1 MGKHHKSGKDYTV
14 ASEIMTLEDKES
26 FLKEIGQEELIS
38 LFNSWTPKAYNMN
51 KKNSTS
57 SVPLDQKMSLTVTKE
72 DRLLFESD
80 LASIRD
86 DGEDVSMS
94 QLVRN
99 KALATPDI
107 HEWKI
112 RAVNSLK
119 EIGHTVNNKKKVVK
133 RINDLSVMIDA
144 EKDDDIVTLYLEE
157 QKKLKSKMGKLK
169 SITSKRTQRLSGR
182 VTFQESELIRWRAA
196 RLCLSTS
203 DYLRMMIF
211 DLFPDSEA
219 DQHMSLISRQRFY
232 IAIGDIAKNGWGEPP
247 TMNECSHCNTMSDK
261 IEKLELENSQL
272 RGIL

>member
-1 MGKHHKSGKDYTV
+1 MGKHHKSGKDYSV

-51 KKNSTS
+51 KRNKTS

-72 DRLLFESD
+72 DRLLFEKD
-80 LASIRD
+80 LGNLRE
-86 DGEDVSMS
+86 DGEDISMS

-99 KALATPDI
+99 KALSTPDI
-107 HEWKI
+107 HEWKN
-112 RAVNSLK
+112 RAVNSLR
-119 EIGHTVNNKKKVVK
+119 EISHTVNSKKNIIK

-144 EKDDDIVTLYLEE
+144 EKDDDIVVIYLKE
-157 QKKLKSKMGKLK
+157 QKELKTKMSKLK
-169 SITSKRTQRLSGR
+169 SIPSKRTQRLSGR

-211 DLFPDSEA
+211 DLSPDSEA
-219 DQHMSLISRQRFY
+219 DQHMSLVSRQRFY
-232 IAIGDIAKNGWGEPP
+232 VAIGDIAKNGWGEVP
-247 TMNECSHCNTMSDK
+247 TMNECNHCNTMSEK
-261 IEKLELENSQL
+261 LEKLELENAQL